1 MDSIPKQ
8 KQMVSRSK
16 STVKSQASGLPRT
29 AKCCLSRRKS
39 LIELRRPRKAT
50 YYEGHSMPFI
60 REGAVAPRL
69 SVAARRQ

>member
-1 MDSIPKQ
+1 MDSIPRQ
-8 KQMVSRSK
+8 KQMVSHSK
-16 STVKSQASGLPRT
+16 SIVKSKASGLPRT

-60 REGAVAPRL
+60 REGAVAPRP
-69 SVAARRQ
+69 SVVARRG